1 MAARASDQDIDRLY
15 QLPLDEFTPA
25 RNALAK
31 TAGADASRVRALA
44 KPPIAAWA
52 VNQLYWRNRKIW
64 DALIAAAENARR
76 AHKAV
81 LAGRS
86 GEIRS
91 LSKVHDEAVETA
103 LKAALSILTGAGHPQ
118 SDATKQAIVTTL
130 RALPAEEAPGRLTH
144 TLQPGG
150 FEALAGLSLGRGV
163 PVAPAKG
170 VAKPTSARAAAA
182 AATAEAPPRPK
193 IDQKAVARARAA
205 IADAEREARDAEQAA
220 RREEFEVGKTTR
232 DEARAAKAVERTTAA
247 VAEAQTAHDEAQAA
261 LAAAARQRAAA
272 EKRLRA
278 AEDALAAARARA
290 ASEQRELQRIEKG

>member
-1 MAARASDQDIDRLY
+1 MPARAPDQEIDRLY

-25 RNALAK
+25 RNALAR
-31 TAGADASRVRALA
+31 TAGTDAARVRALS

-64 DALIAAAENARR
+64 DALVAAAENARR

-81 LAGRS
+81 LAGRA

-103 LKAALSILTGAGHPQ
+103 LKATLSILAGAGHPQ
-118 SDATKQAIVTTL
+118 TDATRQAIVTTL
-130 RALPAEEAPGRLTH
+130 RALPGEEAPGRLTH

-150 FEALAGLSLGRGV
+150 FEALAGLSLGRGAS
-163 PVAPAKG
+163 PAAKAPAKPAG
-170 VAKPTSARAAAA
+170 KTA
-182 AATAEAPPRPK
+182 AATAATDSAPRPRV
-193 IDQKAVARARAA
+193 DQKAVARARAA
-205 IADAEREARDAEQAA
+205 IETAEREVRGAEQTA

-232 DEARAAKAVERTTAA
+232 EEARAAKTVERATEGLT
-247 VAEAQTAHDEAQAA
+247 EAQTALDEAQAA

-272 EKRLRA
+272 ERCSRA

-290 ASEQRELQRIEKG
+290 ASEQRELERIEKG